1 MLASVLAV
9 LLWTYCVGLLYT
21 DEPLVRSYNCG
32 ESLVLNVNI
41 SYDYF
46 ARYITSIAWYH
57 NGTKIVSGNKYI
69 IENTTLR
76 INNMAENDTGKYE
89 VKINSISY
97 DHYNNSPDCDSYV
110 LPMLEALAAHAPV
123 TFIVQKQGGTAYK
136 PSFVVSTH
144 YVTDYI
150 DDYNISTELRSASL
164 NLSLFGSIS
173 SDWYKNGTRIP
184 SRELSLTYNNTVTV
198 IGDYVRV
205 LRFSIWDSPLRGI
218 CEGYYHYYRRVYFVA
233 YPLQVSFW
241 SIKRYSEFSKPS
253 MPLLGGTSLL

>member
-9 LLWTYCVGLLYT
+9 LLWTHCVGLLYT
-21 DEPLVRSYNCG
+21 DEPLVRSFNCG

-41 SYDYF
+41 SDDYL

-97 DHYNNSPDCDSYV
+97 NRYNNSPDCDSYV
-110 LPMLEALAAHAPV
+110 LPLLEALAAHAPV
-123 TFIVQKQGGTAYK
+123 TFIVQKQGGTAYE
-136 PSFVVSTH
+136 PSSIVSTH

-164 NLSLFGSIS
+164 NLSLLGSVS
-173 SDWYKNGTRIP
+173 SDWYKNGTRI
-184 SRELSLTYNNTVTV
+184 STGDSQELSLTYNNTATV
-198 IGDYVRV
+198 IGDYVR
-205 LRFSIWDSPLRGI
+205 LLWFNIRRNSTLRGL
-218 CEGYYHYYRRVYFVA
+218 CEGYYHYYRFVGSGILT
-233 YPLQVSFW
+233 LQVSFW
-241 SIKRYSEFSKPS
+241 NIKHYSEFRKP
-253 MPLLGGTSLL
+253 PCNF